1 MWVEMND
8 PVLRDLVLHTHR
20 YLGEAVHPE
29 FAEDHLILCKKSNLT
44 VTRTIAQINA
54 ETLGRRAREETDNGA
69 AAGRT
74 RSQRPRRD
82 RV

>member
-8 PVLRDLVLHTHR
+8 PIDRAYAVNVHQHF
-20 YLGEAVHPE
+20 GEAVHPE

-54 ETLGRRAREETDNGA
+54 ETLGRRAREETDNGL
-69 AAGRT
+69 R
-74 RSQRPRRD
+74 RQRPRNALS
-82 RV
+82 

>member
-8 PVLRDLVLHTHR
+8 PIARQYVVDVHQH
-20 YLGEAVHPE
+20 YGEAVHPE
-29 FAEDHLILCKKSNLT
+29 FAEDHLILCKKSNLR

-82 RV
+82 RG

>member
-8 PVLRDLVLHTHR
+8 PGLRASVVHTHR

-44 VTRTIAQINA
+44 VIRTIAEINE
-54 ETLGRRAREETDNGA
+54 ETLGRRAREETDNG
-69 AAGRT
+69 R
-74 RSQRPRRD
+74 RSQRPRHASS
-82 RV
+82 